1 MNATLPFLFV
11 YSLFY
16 SSRVPIEEGNYWLS
30 STNKQSPRTSGNRTH
45 GDKVTKSAFCAE
57 VLKMAYKDVFC
68 VRESEIL
75 NQIRSRKKQFE
86 MVSKVV
92 KFGQESVLL
101 KKLFENKFFEIWEG
115 AALFVRMNYGS

>member
-1 MNATLPFLFV
+1 
-11 YSLFY
+11 
-16 SSRVPIEEGNYWLS
+16 
-30 STNKQSPRTSGNRTH
+30 
-45 GDKVTKSAFCAE
+45 
-57 VLKMAYKDVFC
+57 MAYKDVFC

-101 KKLFENKFFEIWEG
+101 KKLFENKFFEI
-115 AALFVRMNYGS
+115 